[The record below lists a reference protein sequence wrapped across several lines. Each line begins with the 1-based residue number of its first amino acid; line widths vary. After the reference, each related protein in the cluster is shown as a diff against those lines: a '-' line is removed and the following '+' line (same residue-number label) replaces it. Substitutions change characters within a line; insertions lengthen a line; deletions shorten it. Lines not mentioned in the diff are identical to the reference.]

1 MAREHRGRAS
11 EHWPAAMMWSI
22 YGECSLK
29 GNARLR
35 DEVRVVLLM
44 GFEKCRS
51 LGSKSAADE
60 VQRVPLMMLEE
71 RR

>member
-1 MAREHRGRAS
+1 M
-11 EHWPAAMMWSI
+11 
-22 YGECSLK
+22 K

-35 DEVRVVLLM
+35 DEVRVALLM